1 MLDWQAKIV
10 PMNKTPDS
18 LAEQYERLRRHLS
31 QLGLISRGSVQ
42 DRTARK
48 GGGAGYQWTRKVAQK
63 TISVSLTAEQFHKLK
78 EAIHNYRQLH
88 RQLHQMEKL
97 SRQIIFET
105 SPHPTRLKRISK
117 KVLCTN

>member
-1 MLDWQAKIV
+1 
-10 PMNKTPDS
+10 MNKTSHS

-48 GGGAGYQWTRKVAQK
+48 GGGAGYQWTRKIAQK
-63 TISVSLTAEQFHKLK
+63 TVSVSLTADQFHKLK
-78 EAIHNYRQLH
+78 QAIDNYRHLH
-88 RQLHQMEKL
+88 RQLQQMEKL

-105 SPHPTRLKRISK
+105 SPHTARLKRLSK
-117 KVLCTN
+117 KVLGTN